1 VIAFG
6 SERLDIYR
14 VLDVMS
20 ERKWALNPLHKP
32 PAVHLCVTLRHT
44 EEGVAERFID
54 DLSSAVGSVKESP
67 DVGGGM
73 APVYGMAARLPL
85 RGVVG
90 DLLERY
96 MDLLYK
102 A

>member
-1 VIAFG
+1 MKTGGCPSLQLF
-6 SERLDIYR
+6 
-14 VLDVMS
+14 
-20 ERKWALNPLHKP
+20 
-32 PAVHLCVTLRHT
+32 AV
-44 EEGVAERFID
+44 E
-54 DLSSAVGSVKESP
+54 SVKENP
-67 DVGGGM
+67 DAKGGM

>member
-1 VIAFG
+1 VKTGGCPSLQLF
-6 SERLDIYR
+6 
-14 VLDVMS
+14 
-20 ERKWALNPLHKP
+20 
-32 PAVHLCVTLRHT
+32 AV
-44 EEGVAERFID
+44 E
-54 DLSSAVGSVKESP
+54 SVKENP
-67 DVGGGM
+67 DAKGGM